1 MRSPKL
7 GSLAEWSGLLQ
18 WQIDWQILKAQ
29 KWGAASGARFSIHE
43 SRYSRG
49 LQTECWTMVS

>member
-43 SRYSRG
+43 KPLFARLADG
-49 LQTECWTMVS
+49 VLDHG